1 MTIPQESCSFAGI
14 FYMASRE
21 CTTVQ
26 AQRCSFERLKTNGG
40 TPVQKSSDAVVIY
53 REGRAFTS
61 SPGNFVARH

>member
-1 MTIPQESCSFAGI
+1 
-14 FYMASRE
+14 MASRE